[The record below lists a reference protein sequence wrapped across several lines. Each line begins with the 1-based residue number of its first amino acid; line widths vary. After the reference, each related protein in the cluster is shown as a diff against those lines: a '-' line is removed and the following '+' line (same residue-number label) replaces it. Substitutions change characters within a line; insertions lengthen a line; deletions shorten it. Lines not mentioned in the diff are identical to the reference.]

1 MAARLPVSREL
12 VAHLIRRLR
21 PRVEYADVRCEHL
34 LHESLVAEDGR
45 VSSISLFE
53 SAGVGV
59 RVLRRGS
66 WGFAAT
72 PHPTRAPPP
81 PRPPPPPPPPAPRAP
96 PRPGPRRRGGQPVA
110 PPARAG
116 GPGPRP
122 PRLP

>member
-1 MAARLPVSREL
+1 MVQWAFMADQSAPRDLVAGLVREL
-12 VAHLIRRLR
+12 RRR
-21 PRVEYADVRCEHL
+21 GVDYADVRYEHL

-72 PHPTRAPPP
+72 PHLTRA
-81 PRPPPPPPPPAPRAP
+81 AL
-96 PRPGPRRRGGQPVA
+96 
-110 PPARAG
+110 ARTAA
-116 GPGPRP
+116 
-122 PRLP
+122 